1 MVTAFLIFFALVLEY
16 VYDPISNMKDTAVID
31 NGFLKFKN
39 YLKNYKL
46 EKSYIYLSFPIVIF
60 LIYSILDYLLNNL
73 IHPLFS
79 FLLGLAV
86 LVYCLK
92 PNEFNLKLEH
102 LKFAIESKV
111 DLDSSNRFKYI
122 LHAGKNDQLDSI
134 INNIFYN
141 SIRNIFS
148 VIFTFLLLGPA
159 GALAYIIIDNF
170 IYSEYI
176 KVDQKSKKVLRLLT
190 SIIEYIPV
198 RVSAFTFAVVAN
210 FEQCLSQWK
219 VIKNE
224 KDIHNMNINLINSVG
239 FASFEKIK
247 DENVNEDI
255 NLGKIIYAQSMISR
269 SLLAWLSIIG
279 FLIITGVFV

>member
-16 VYDPISNMKDTAVID
+16 VYDPISNMKDTAILD
-31 NGFLKFKN
+31 SSFLKFKN

-60 LIYSILDYLLNNL
+60 LIFNILDYLLYNL
-73 IHPLFS
+73 LHPLFS
-79 FLLGLAV
+79 FLLSLAV

-92 PNEFNLKLEH
+92 TNEFNLKLEH
-102 LKFAIESKV
+102 LKFAIESKI

-122 LHAGKNDQLDSI
+122 LYADKNDQLDSI

-159 GALAYIIIDNF
+159 GSLSYIILDNF
-170 IYSEYI
+170 IYGEQL
-176 KVDQKSKKVLRLLT
+176 KVDQKSKKLLKFLV
-190 SIIEYIPV
+190 SIVEYIPI
-198 RVSAFTFAVVAN
+198 RICAFTFAVVAN
-210 FEQCLSQWK
+210 FEQCLKQWK
-219 VIKNE
+219 TVKNN
-224 KDIHNMNINLINSVG
+224 KDIYSENINITNSVG
-239 FASFEKIK
+239 FASFEEIK
-247 DENVNEDI
+247 DKNENVSLE
-255 NLGKIIYAQSMISR
+255 KIIYSQSMIAR
-269 SLLAWLSIIG
+269 SLLAWLSIVG

>member
-1 MVTAFLIFFALVLEY
+1 MVTVFLIFFALALEY

-31 NGFLKFKN
+31 NSFSKFKN

-60 LIYSILDYLLNNL
+60 LIFSILDYLLYNL
-73 IHPLFS
+73 MHPLFS
-79 FLLGLAV
+79 FLLGLVV

-102 LKFAIESKV
+102 LKFTIESKV
-111 DLDSSNRFKYI
+111 DLDNSSRFRYI
-122 LHAGKNDQLDSI
+122 LHADKNDQLDSL

-170 IYSEYI
+170 IYSEHM
-176 KVDQKSKKVLRLLT
+176 KVDQKSKKVLRLLL

-198 RVSAFTFAVVAN
+198 RVCAFTFAVVAN
-210 FEQCLSQWK
+210 FEQCLNQWK
-219 VIKNE
+219 VIKNA
-224 KDIHNMNINLINSVG
+224 KDMHNMNITLINSVG
-239 FASFEKIK
+239 YASFEKIK
-247 DENVNEDI
+247 DENANIDLE
-255 NLGKIIYAQSMISR
+255 KIIYAQSMISR
-269 SLLAWLSIIG
+269 SLLAWLSVIG
-279 FLIITGVFV
+279 FLVITGVFI

>member
-1 MVTAFLIFFALVLEY
+1 M
-16 VYDPISNMKDTAVID
+16 
-31 NGFLKFKN
+31 
-39 YLKNYKL
+39 
-46 EKSYIYLSFPIVIF
+46 
-60 LIYSILDYLLNNL
+60 
-73 IHPLFS
+73 
-79 FLLGLAV
+79 
-86 LVYCLK
+86 
-92 PNEFNLKLEH
+92 
-102 LKFAIESKV
+102 
-111 DLDSSNRFKYI
+111 DSSNRFKYI

-141 SIRNIFS
+141 SIRSIFS

-219 VIKNE
+219 VTKNE

-279 FLIITGVFV
+279 FLIITGVFI

>member
-31 NGFLKFKN
+31 ASFLKFKN

-46 EKSYIYLSFPIVIF
+46 EKSYVYLSFPIVVF
-60 LIYSILDYLLNNL
+60 LIFSILDYLLYNL

-79 FLLGLAV
+79 FLLSLAV

-122 LHAGKNDQLDSI
+122 LHAGKNDQLNSI
-134 INNIFYN
+134 IDNIFYN

-159 GALAYIIIDNF
+159 GALAYVIIDNF
-170 IYSEYI
+170 VYSEYM
-176 KVDQKSKKVLRLLT
+176 KVDQKSKKVLRLLL

-198 RVSAFTFAVVAN
+198 RICAFTFAVVAN
-210 FEQCLSQWK
+210 FEQCLNQWK
-219 VIKNE
+219 VIKDS
-224 KDIHNMNINLINSVG
+224 KDLYDMNINLINSVG
-239 FASFEKIK
+239 FASFEGIK
-247 DENVNEDI
+247 DENTNI
-255 NLGKIIYAQSMISR
+255 NREKIIFAQSMISR

-279 FLIITGVFV
+279 FLVITGVFI

>member
-16 VYDPISNMKDTAVID
+16 VYDPISNMKDTAILD
-31 NGFLKFKN
+31 SSFLKFKN

-46 EKSYIYLSFPIVIF
+46 EKSYVYLSFPIVIF
-60 LIYSILDYLLNNL
+60 LIFNILDYLLYNL
-73 IHPLFS
+73 LHPLFS
-79 FLLGLAV
+79 FLLSLAV

-102 LKFAIESKV
+102 LKFAIESKI

-122 LHAGKNDQLDSI
+122 LYADKNDQLDSI

-159 GALAYIIIDNF
+159 GSLSYIILDNF
-170 IYSEYI
+170 IYGEQL
-176 KVDQKSKKVLRLLT
+176 KVDQKSKKLLKFLV
-190 SIIEYIPV
+190 SIVEYIPI
-198 RVSAFTFAVVAN
+198 RICAFTFAMVAN
-210 FEQCLSQWK
+210 FEQCLKQWK
-219 VIKNE
+219 TVKNN
-224 KDIHNMNINLINSVG
+224 KDIYSENINITNSVG
-239 FASFEKIK
+239 FASFEEIK
-247 DENVNEDI
+247 DKNENVSLE
-255 NLGKIIYAQSMISR
+255 KIIYSQSMIAR
-269 SLLAWLSIIG
+269 SLLAWLSIVG

>member
-1 MVTAFLIFFALVLEY
+1 MVTAFLIFFALVLEF

-31 NGFLKFKN
+31 NSFLKFKN

-60 LIYSILDYLLNNL
+60 LIFSVLDYLLNNL

-102 LKFAIESKV
+102 LKFAIESKI

-122 LHAGKNDQLDSI
+122 LHAGKNDQLNSI
-134 INNIFYN
+134 IDNIFYN

-159 GALAYIIIDNF
+159 GALAYIIIDNS
-170 IYSEYI
+170 IYSEHM
-176 KVDQKSKKVLRLLT
+176 KVDQKSKKVLRLLL
-190 SIIEYIPV
+190 SIIEYMPV
-198 RVSAFTFAVVAN
+198 RVCAFTFAVVAN
-210 FEQCLSQWK
+210 FEQCLNQWK
-219 VIKNE
+219 VIKNT
-224 KDIHNMNINLINSVG
+224 KDMHNMNISLINSVG
-239 FASFEKIK
+239 YASFEKIK
-247 DENVNEDI
+247 DANANIDLE
-255 NLGKIIYAQSMISR
+255 KIIYAQSMISR
-269 SLLAWLSIIG
+269 SLLAWLSVIG
-279 FLIITGVFV
+279 FLVITGVFI

>member
-31 NGFLKFKN
+31 NSFLKFKN

-60 LIYSILDYLLNNL
+60 LIFSVLDYLLNNL

-141 SIRNIFS
+141 SIRNIFL
-148 VIFTFLLLGPA
+148 VEVYGP
-159 GALAYIIIDNF
+159 
-170 IYSEYI
+170 
-176 KVDQKSKKVLRLLT
+176 
-190 SIIEYIPV
+190 
-198 RVSAFTFAVVAN
+198 
-210 FEQCLSQWK
+210 
-219 VIKNE
+219 
-224 KDIHNMNINLINSVG
+224 
-239 FASFEKIK
+239 
-247 DENVNEDI
+247 
-255 NLGKIIYAQSMISR
+255 
-269 SLLAWLSIIG
+269 
-279 FLIITGVFV
+279 

>member
-16 VYDPISNMKDTAVID
+16 VYDPISNMKDTAILD
-31 NGFLKFKN
+31 SSFLKFKN

-60 LIYSILDYLLNNL
+60 LIFNILDYLLYNL
-73 IHPLFS
+73 LHPLFS
-79 FLLGLAV
+79 FLLSLAV

-102 LKFAIESKV
+102 LKFAIESKI

-122 LHAGKNDQLDSI
+122 LYADKNDQLDSI

-159 GALAYIIIDNF
+159 GSLSYIILDNF
-170 IYSEYI
+170 IYGDQLKI
-176 KVDQKSKKVLRLLT
+176 DQKSKKLLKFLV
-190 SIIEYIPV
+190 SIVEYIPI
-198 RVSAFTFAVVAN
+198 RICAFTFAVVAN
-210 FEQCLSQWK
+210 FEQCLKQWK
-219 VIKNE
+219 TVKNN
-224 KDIHNMNINLINSVG
+224 KDIYSENINITNSVG
-239 FASFEKIK
+239 FASFEEIK
-247 DENVNEDI
+247 DKNENVSLE
-255 NLGKIIYAQSMISR
+255 KIIYSQSMIAR
-269 SLLAWLSIIG
+269 SLLAWMSIVG

>member
-16 VYDPISNMKDTAVID
+16 VYDPISNMKDTAILD
-31 NGFLKFKN
+31 SSFLKFKN

-60 LIYSILDYLLNNL
+60 LIFNILDYLLYNL
-73 IHPLFS
+73 LHPLFS
-79 FLLGLAV
+79 FLLSLAV

-102 LKFAIESKV
+102 LKFAIESKI

-122 LHAGKNDQLDSI
+122 LYADKNDQLDSI

-159 GALAYIIIDNF
+159 GSLSYIILDNF
-170 IYSEYI
+170 IYGEQL
-176 KVDQKSKKVLRLLT
+176 KVDQKSKKLLKFLV
-190 SIIEYIPV
+190 SIVEYIPI
-198 RVSAFTFAVVAN
+198 RICAFTFAVVAN
-210 FEQCLSQWK
+210 FEQCLKQWK
-219 VIKNE
+219 TVKNN
-224 KDIHNMNINLINSVG
+224 KDIYSENINITNSVG
-239 FASFEKIK
+239 FASFEEIK
-247 DENVNEDI
+247 DKNENVSLE
-255 NLGKIIYAQSMISR
+255 KIIYSQSMIAR
-269 SLLAWLSIIG
+269 SLLAWLSIVG

>member
-1 MVTAFLIFFALVLEY
+1 
-16 VYDPISNMKDTAVID
+16 MKDTAVID
-31 NGFLKFKN
+31 NSFLKFKN

-46 EKSYIYLSFPIVIF
+46 EKSYIFLSFPIVIF

-279 FLIITGVFV
+279 FLIITGVFI

>member
-1 MVTAFLIFFALVLEY
+1 
-16 VYDPISNMKDTAVID
+16 MKDTAVID
-31 NGFLKFKN
+31 NSFLKFKN

-60 LIYSILDYLLNNL
+60 LIFSVLDYLLNNL

-79 FLLGLAV
+79 FLVNLAV
-86 LVYCLK
+86 LIYCLK

-122 LHAGKNDQLDSI
+122 LHAGKNDQPDSI

-170 IYSEYI
+170 IYSEHM
-176 KVDQKSKKVLRLLT
+176 KVDQKSKKVLRLLL
-190 SIIEYIPV
+190 SIIEYMPV
-198 RVSAFTFAVVAN
+198 RVCAFTFAVVAN
-210 FEQCLSQWK
+210 FEQCLNQWK
-219 VIKNE
+219 VIKHA
-224 KDIHNMNINLINSVG
+224 KDMHNMNITLINSVG
-239 FASFEKIK
+239 YASFEKIK
-247 DENVNEDI
+247 DENANIDLE
-255 NLGKIIYAQSMISR
+255 KIIYAQSMISR
-269 SLLAWLSIIG
+269 SLLAWLSVIG
-279 FLIITGVFV
+279 FLVITGVFI

>member
-1 MVTAFLIFFALVLEY
+1 MVTVFLIFFALALEY
-16 VYDPISNMKDTAVID
+16 VYDPISNMKDTALID
-31 NGFLKFKN
+31 NSFSKFKN

-60 LIYSILDYLLNNL
+60 LIFSILDYLLYNL
-73 IHPLFS
+73 MHPLFS
-79 FLLGLAV
+79 FLLGLVV

-102 LKFAIESKV
+102 LKFTIESKV
-111 DLDSSNRFKYI
+111 DLDNSSRFRYI
-122 LHAGKNDQLDSI
+122 LHADKNDQLDSLT
-134 INNIFYN
+134 NNIFHN

-176 KVDQKSKKVLRLLT
+176 KIDQKSKKILRLLL

-198 RVSAFTFAVVAN
+198 RVCAFTFAMVAN
-210 FEQCLSQWK
+210 FEQCLNQWK
-219 VIKNE
+219 VIKDS
-224 KDIHNMNINLINSVG
+224 KDLYDMNIYLINSVG

-247 DENVNEDI
+247 DENTNI
-255 NLGKIIYAQSMISR
+255 NREKIIFAQSMISR

-279 FLIITGVFV
+279 FLVITGVFI

>member
-16 VYDPISNMKDTAVID
+16 VYDPISNMKDTAILD
-31 NGFLKFKN
+31 SSFLKFKN

-60 LIYSILDYLLNNL
+60 LIFNILDYLLYNL
-73 IHPLFS
+73 LHPLFS
-79 FLLGLAV
+79 FLLSLAV

-102 LKFAIESKV
+102 LKFAIESKI

-122 LHAGKNDQLDSI
+122 LYADKNDQLDSI

-159 GALAYIIIDNF
+159 GSLSYIILDNF
-170 IYSEYI
+170 IYGDQLKI
-176 KVDQKSKKVLRLLT
+176 DQKSKKLLKFLV
-190 SIIEYIPV
+190 SIVEYIPI
-198 RVSAFTFAVVAN
+198 RICAFTFAVVAN
-210 FEQCLSQWK
+210 FEQCLKQWK
-219 VIKNE
+219 TVKNN
-224 KDIHNMNINLINSVG
+224 KDIYSENINITNSVG
-239 FASFEKIK
+239 FASFEEIK
-247 DENVNEDI
+247 DKNENVSLE
-255 NLGKIIYAQSMISR
+255 KIIYSQSMIAR
-269 SLLAWLSIIG
+269 SLLAWLSIVG

>member
-1 MVTAFLIFFALVLEY
+1 MVTVFLIFFALALEY

-31 NGFLKFKN
+31 NSFSKFKN

-60 LIYSILDYLLNNL
+60 LIFSILDYLLYNL
-73 IHPLFS
+73 MHPLFS
-79 FLLGLAV
+79 FLLGLVV

-102 LKFAIESKV
+102 LKFTIQSKV
-111 DLDSSNRFKYI
+111 DLDNSSRFRYI
-122 LHAGKNDQLDSI
+122 LHADKNDQLDSL

-176 KVDQKSKKVLRLLT
+176 KIDQKSKKILRLLL

-198 RVSAFTFAVVAN
+198 RVCAFTFAMVAN
-210 FEQCLSQWK
+210 FEQCLNQWK
-219 VIKNE
+219 VIKDS
-224 KDIHNMNINLINSVG
+224 KDLYDMNINLINSVG
-239 FASFEKIK
+239 FASFEGIK
-247 DENVNEDI
+247 DENTNI
-255 NLGKIIYAQSMISR
+255 NREKIIFAQSMISR

-279 FLIITGVFV
+279 FLVITGVFI

>member
-1 MVTAFLIFFALVLEY
+1 MVTVFLIFFALALEY

-31 NGFLKFKN
+31 NSFSKFKN

-60 LIYSILDYLLNNL
+60 LIFSILDYLLYNL
-73 IHPLFS
+73 MHPLFS
-79 FLLGLAV
+79 FLLGLVV

-102 LKFAIESKV
+102 LKFTIQSKV
-111 DLDSSNRFKYI
+111 DLDNSSRFRYI
-122 LHAGKNDQLDSI
+122 LHADKNDQLDSL

-176 KVDQKSKKVLRLLT
+176 KIDQKSKKILRLLL

-198 RVSAFTFAVVAN
+198 RVCAFTFAMVAN
-210 FEQCLSQWK
+210 FEQCLNQWK
-219 VIKNE
+219 VIKDS
-224 KDIHNMNINLINSVG
+224 KDLYDMNIYLINSVG
-239 FASFEKIK
+239 FASFEGIK
-247 DENVNEDI
+247 DENTNI
-255 NLGKIIYAQSMISR
+255 NREKIIFAQSMISR

-279 FLIITGVFV
+279 FLVITGVFI

>member
-39 YLKNYKL
+39 YLKNYKF
-46 EKSYIYLSFPIVIF
+46 EKSYIFLSFPIVIF

-79 FLLGLAV
+79 FLLCLAV

-141 SIRNIFS
+141 
-148 VIFTFLLLGPA
+148 
-159 GALAYIIIDNF
+159 
-170 IYSEYI
+170 
-176 KVDQKSKKVLRLLT
+176 
-190 SIIEYIPV
+190 
-198 RVSAFTFAVVAN
+198 
-210 FEQCLSQWK
+210 
-219 VIKNE
+219 
-224 KDIHNMNINLINSVG
+224 
-239 FASFEKIK
+239 
-247 DENVNEDI
+247 
-255 NLGKIIYAQSMISR
+255 
-269 SLLAWLSIIG
+269 
-279 FLIITGVFV
+279 